1 MTCVTE
7 PATDLSRVR
16 SIINERNT
24 RRGVPILKSTY
35 NEDAR
40 TSSNTASI
48 KAKLLFPPLLQLKA
62 RDVHWPHPVYMLAG
76 LVENS
81 GTMRRGHYVAYI
93 RGDDKERRDSSVWY
107 RASDSFV
114 RTKFFV
120 LRRISYST
128 NLSENS
134 QQASIFCC
142 SSFTVC
148 AGE

>member
-1 MTCVTE
+1 
-7 PATDLSRVR
+7 
-16 SIINERNT
+16 
-24 RRGVPILKSTY
+24 
-35 NEDAR
+35 
-40 TSSNTASI
+40 
-48 KAKLLFPPLLQLKA
+48 
-62 RDVHWPHPVYMLAG
+62 MLAG

-93 RGDDKERRDSSVWY
+93 RGDDKERRDASVWY

-114 RTKFFV
+114 RTVSFEKFFV